1 MGLYKLIVTFLNL
14 KYKSRIEQ
22 ERAPFLIALFLIAFY
37 KLRDVIN
44 K

>member
-14 KYKSRIEQ
+14 KYISSIEQ
-22 ERAPFLIALFLIAFY
+22 ERAPFLIALFLIRFLQDAWY
-37 KLRDVIN
+37 N